1 MEIKR
6 FSSLRRSCRNG
17 LTLVELAVVVLIMGT
32 LIAIV
37 AFNIDVGAL
46 KDDTAGLQLR
56 KDSSTLS
63 GALLQYENKYGRIP
77 TEEQGLSA
85 LVEKPTSGDSPEDF
99 TPLIRTKSAIL
110 DPWKS
115 PYQLKKDPNSGDFMI
130 VTLGK
135 DKKEGGEGKDADFD
149 IRNEDSY
156 PAAFRKK

>member
-1 MEIKR
+1 MKIKS
-6 FSSLRRSCRNG
+6 FSRVRKSLREG

-56 KDSSTLS
+56 KDASTIS
-63 GALLQYENKYGRIP
+63 GALLQYENKYGRLP

-85 LVEKPTSGDSPEDF
+85 LVEKPTSGDAPEDF
-99 TPLIRTKSAIL
+99 TPLLKNKSAIL
-110 DPWKS
+110 DPWKT
-115 PYQLKKDPNSGDFMI
+115 PYHLKKDPNSGDFMI
-130 VTLGK
+130 VSYGK

-156 PAAFRKK
+156 PSAFRKK